1 MTATTTE
8 SGLEGHGIVP
18 SGDVLRN
25 PTTSRLYTDAIRRGN
40 DRLAEGGP
48 LVRHLSL

>member
-8 SGLEGHGIVP
+8 SGLERHGIAP

-25 PTTSRLYTDAIRRGN
+25 PTTSQLTGRS
-40 DRLAEGGP
+40 P
-48 LVRHLSL
+48 